1 MLRNLRR
8 FFSWRTVPII
18 VISYERAVI
27 WPVMTIMLV
36 MVLMTIMLVMTLMVE
51 MLVVALMYS
60 WIGRSLKVRLRVA
73 VTPVTGATSIRTMR
87 PGHGN
92 EPRNKQET
100 CQYD

>member
-1 MLRNLRR
+1 MAKML
-8 FFSWRTVPII
+8 
-18 VISYERAVI
+18 
-27 WPVMTIMLV
+27 VMALMAEMLV
-36 MVLMTIMLVMTLMVE
+36 MVLMAE
-51 MLVVALMYS
+51 MLIMALMTEMLIMALMYL
-60 WIGRSLKVRLRVA
+60 WVGMSLKVRLRVA